1 MAIHVKDI
9 DTSQADFQTG
19 TLTDVEADAGDYLRL
34 VDTPVLSFDGVN
46 DCVELP
52 SLNRFDPYTIEFW
65 VKLSSDDPG
74 NSFFSDW
81 DGNDYTTF
89 RVPNGRI
96 EFGLYDGTSR
106 VWTPE
111 SSISI
116 LDEWHH
122 CCGINNGSEIKLY
135 LDGGLVGSTPHS
147 LVISTNA
154 FLVMEDATA
163 GTPNYAKGNI
173 CDIRFWDH
181 ERTPTE
187 IQDNMYKRLNGDEPG
202 LVAYYKL
209 DEGTGTV
216 ATDSTGTN
224 DGTINGATWV
234 ANEPL
239 YFMNPA
245 ENNNRLSPQL
255 DLSAVG
261 MVESS
266 QIGWTGYTQVDYFI
280 DESSGN
286 AAGSWEYTF
295 ATGIYFEAGEYY
307 IEFEGYD
314 VDNVHEVSLRLDG
327 PEVLDLFATN
337 TGNKVWL
344 AQSGM
349 LNITTAGNYD
359 VKGRQHIDISHVW
372 GVRNIKIQSN
382 NIETRISTDNGAT
395 WSAWKPCTNGG
406 AIPDLP
412 YGTDASTALLECRQS
427 LSTSDPTVTPR
438 LESLTLEINSQKVHA
453 ANLNM
458 DISAGN
464 KQISILRAISTALD
478 VSTEYV
484 LSGPWTK
491 VSTPSNTWS
500 RENGLE

>member
-216 ATDSTGTN
+216 ATDSAGTN
-224 DGTINGATWV
+224 DGTINGATWKPSYV
-234 ANEPL
+234 VWGDG
-239 YFMNPA
+239 
-245 ENNNRLSPQL
+245 NRISPQL

-266 QIGWTGYTQVDYFI
+266 SV
-280 DESSGN
+280 
-286 AAGSWEYTF
+286 SW
-295 ATGIYFEAGEYY
+295 
-307 IEFEGYD
+307 
-314 VDNVHEVSLRLDG
+314 
-327 PEVLDLFATN
+327 
-337 TGNKVWL
+337 
-344 AQSGM
+344 AQT
-349 LNITTAGNYD
+349 LNGGAIA
-359 VKGRQHIDISHVW
+359 
-372 GVRNIKIQSN
+372 
-382 NIETRISTDNGAT
+382 IETRISTDNGAT

-412 YGTDASTALLECRQS
+412 YGTDVSTALLECRQS
-427 LSTSDPTVTPR
+427 LSTSDPTVTPQ
-438 LESLTLEINSQKVHA
+438 LESITVKV
-453 ANLNM
+453 
-458 DISAGN
+458 SG
-464 KQISILRAISTALD
+464 
-478 VSTEYV
+478 E
-484 LSGPWTK
+484 LSGEFGSFFAFPF
-491 VSTPSNTWS
+491 
-500 RENGLE
+500 